1 VLITELRTG
10 WTLRAV
16 GGDPS
21 GRLPGTYPANVPGC
35 VHTDLMAAGVIPD
48 PYLDGNEAAL
58 RWMHEID
65 WRYAA
70 VLNPDDLALRPPGPG
85 ERVDLVFDGIDT
97 IATVRLGAM
106 RAEPFEARPST
117 GSGRSMIELGR
128 TYNMHRSYRFDISPH
143 LTGRPLQL
151 EVDLHSA
158 TGYAEGERQRLGDRP
173 SAYPSAPFNFIRKM
187 ACSFGWDWGPDLR
200 TAGPWKPVRLERW
213 SVARLA
219 QVRPL
224 VTLDTAGTGR
234 VELRIELERLDLEA
248 PLTLTAE
255 ILGQRTESIVDA
267 GETSA
272 TLVVEV
278 PGAPV
283 WWPVGYGPVRPE
295 PVEGRASTTSAHN
308 QPLADL
314 TLTLSGAGQELDR
327 WQRRIGFRTVELDT
341 SPDEL
346 GTRFTISVNGEPVFG
361 KGVNWIPDDH
371 FLTRITAERLARRLD
386 QAVAAN
392 VNLIRVWGGGIYES
406 EDFYRACDERGLL
419 VWQDFLLACAAYPE
433 ESPLWDE
440 MEAEARENVVRLM
453 AHPSLVLFNGG
464 NENLWGYQDWG
475 WKDQLDGRTWGARY
489 AYEMF
494 PKIVAELDPTRPY
507 CSNSPYSPGA
517 DAEVVHPNDPD
528 HGTHHQWEVWNR
540 IDYAAYRSEIPRFC
554 SEFGF
559 QAPPAWR
566 TLIDW
571 VHAVDGGPLD
581 AASDPKNDANF
592 LLHQKAD
599 DGNGKLDRGL
609 TPHLGVPD
617 NFADWHW
624 ATQLNQARAVTF
636 AIDHYRRWW
645 PRTAGA
651 IVWQLNDCWPVT
663 SWAAV
668 DFEERPKP
676 LWYALRR
683 AFAPRNLVFASEDG
697 LISAVVL
704 NDTDQPW
711 RGELRLSR
719 EQLNGRVLAK
729 STAQVIVEPRTS
741 TPIALP
747 PEVFEV
753 ADPTSEIVVA
763 RLDNLTAVHTFVP
776 DIDLA
781 LDADP
786 VDVEVTRTEDG
797 FAVKVTARSFA
808 RDVTLL
814 ADQAAPDATV
824 DDALVTLPAGQT
836 TTFRV
841 RTNTRDLEQ
850 ALDRPPVLRT
860 ANALQHT
867 DHAR

>member
-1 VLITELRTG
+1 
-10 WTLRAV
+10 
-16 GGDPS
+16 
-21 GRLPGTYPANVPGC
+21 

-65 WRYAA
+65 WRYST
-70 VLNPDDLALRPPGPG
+70 VLNPDTVALEVPGPQ

-97 IATVRLGAM
+97 IATVRLREMPA
-106 RAEPFEARPST
+106 AQ
-117 GSGRSMIELGR
+117 IELGR

-143 LTGRPLQL
+143 LVGRPVEL
-151 EVDLHSA
+151 EVDLQSA
-158 TGYAEGERQRLGDRP
+158 TGYAEAERQRLGDRP

-200 TAGPWKPVRLERW
+200 TAGLWKPVRLERW
-213 SVARLA
+213 SAARLA
-219 QVRPL
+219 QVRPI
-224 VTLDTAGTGR
+224 VTLDPAGTGR
-234 VELRIELERLDLEA
+234 VGLGIELERLDLEA

-255 ILGQRTESIVDA
+255 ILGQRAEYAVDA

-272 TLVVEV
+272 TLVLDV
-278 PGAPV
+278 PDAPV
-283 WWPVGYGPVRPE
+283 WWPVGYGEQR
-295 PVEGRASTTSAHN
+295 
-308 QPLADL
+308 LADL

-327 WQRRIGFRTVELDT
+327 WQQRIGFRTVELDT
-341 SPDEL
+341 SPDGV
-346 GTRFTISVNGEPVFG
+346 GTRFMISVNGQPVFA

-371 FLTRITAERLARRLD
+371 LLTRITAQRLARRLN

-433 ESPLWDE
+433 ESPLWE
-440 MEAEARENVVRLM
+440 EIEAEARENVVRLM
-453 AHPSLVLFNGG
+453 PHPSLVLFNGG
-464 NENLWGYQDWG
+464 NENVWGYQDWG
-475 WKDQLDGRTWGARY
+475 WKERLNGRTWGARY
-489 AYEMF
+489 AYELF

-507 CSNSPYSPGA
+507 SANSPYSPGA
-517 DAEVVHPNDPD
+517 DADVVHPNDPD

-581 AASDPKNDANF
+581 AANDPKNDANF

-599 DGNGKLDRGL
+599 DGNGKLERGL
-609 TPHLGVPD
+609 APHLGVPG

-697 LISAVVL
+697 LIWAVVL
-704 NDTDQPW
+704 NDTGQPW
-711 RGELRLSR
+711 RGELQLSR
-719 EQLNGRVLAK
+719 EQLTGRVLANA
-729 STAQVIVEPRTS
+729 TAEVSVEPRTS
-741 TPIALP
+741 MPIALP
-747 PEVFEV
+747 PELSQV

-763 RLDNLTAVHTFVP
+763 RLGNLTAVHTFMP

-786 VDVEVTRTEDG
+786 IEVEVMRTEDG

-824 DDALVTLPAGQT
+824 DDALVTLPAGQS

-841 RTNTRDLEQ
+841 RTNARNLEQ

-860 ANALQHT
+860 ANELQHT
-867 DHAR
+867 